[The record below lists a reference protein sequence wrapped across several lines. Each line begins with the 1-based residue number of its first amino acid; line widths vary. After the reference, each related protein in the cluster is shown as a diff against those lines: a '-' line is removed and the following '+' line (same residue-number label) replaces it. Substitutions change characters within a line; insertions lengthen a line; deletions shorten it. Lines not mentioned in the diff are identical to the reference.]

1 MRISVVDI
9 ISLGFTVSLS
19 LGDNDRSKAL
29 KVWRH
34 VERNVGFTLE
44 MVIIKYHQRHK
55 TWTGIHMKDQTLHGR
70 TPGVFSVHLIVVI
83 TGLGSVHRSDCSPV
97 SSQGTTASVR
107 PSDYNQTNIVTTNRF
122 LSEVG
127 LSAGQETLLSDC
139 AIETKH
145 KHNDK

>member
-1 MRISVVDI
+1 MDWYSYEGPDTTWPDSWSVQCSPD
-9 ISLGFTVSLS
+9 SC
-19 LGDNDRSKAL
+19 D
-29 KVWRH
+29 H
-34 VERNVGFTLE
+34 
-44 MVIIKYHQRHK
+44 
-55 TWTGIHMKDQTLHGR
+55 WTGISHW
-70 TPGVFSVHLIVVI
+70 
-83 TGLGSVHRSDCSPV
+83 SDCSPV

-139 AIETKH
+139 AIEMRH